1 MISFDSQ
8 RENMP
13 LKRIVTSLLG
23 AVLLCLA
30 QPSQCENAAAQNP
43 TPAAAVPTKVAPS
56 LAKAKLADATTAAK
70 KWKADAI
77 FIQVEGHVTGDAG
90 TTIAWAYGFYSST
103 AKTCAVI
110 SVYAGGTN
118 VSESGGEDC
127 KSSELKDFMDSDQA
141 LKIARNNGITA
152 SEVAM
157 VAHITP
163 TRQGERAVWTVMDER
178 GMKTGN
184 VILDIDGQTGAILDK
199 IPQR

>member
-1 MISFDSQ
+1 
-8 RENMP
+8 MP
-13 LKRIVTSLLG
+13 LKRVGTFLLG

-30 QPSQCENAAAQNP
+30 QQSQCENTPAQTP
-43 TPAAAVPTKVAPS
+43 TPAAAAPPKVAPS
-56 LAKAKLADATTAAK
+56 LAKAKIAEATAAAK

-90 TTIAWAYGFYSST
+90 TTIVWAYGFYSAT

-110 SVYAGGTN
+110 SVYARGPH
-118 VSESGGEDC
+118 VSESGGEIC

-141 LKIARNNGITA
+141 LKIARSKGITA

-157 VAHITP
+157 VAHVAP

-184 VILDIDGQTGAILDK
+184 VILDIDGQSGAIVDRMT
-199 IPQR
+199 QR